1 MEETLDALS
10 LLKKDHTK
18 VKGLF
23 KEVEGL
29 GDRAGGARKK
39 LFEQIDQ
46 ELELHAQIEE
56 EIFYPAFKKKAA
68 KDSEKKDEVLEAYE
82 EHALV
87 KHLLGELKMM
97 EPKEETYKPKLQ
109 VLMELV
115 QHHVKEEESEMFK
128 MARELFKS
136 NELEA
141 LGQQIEQAKRRAGAP
156 V

>member
-1 MEETLDALS
+1 MDALS

-23 KEVEGL
+23 KEVEGV
-29 GDRAGGARKK
+29 GDRAAGARKK

-46 ELELHAQIEE
+46 ELELHAQLEE
-56 EIFYPAFKKKAA
+56 QIFYPAFKKKAG

-82 EHALV
+82 EHAIV

-97 EPKEETYKPKLQ
+97 EPRDETYKAKLQ

-115 QHHVKEEESEMFK
+115 KHHVKEEESEMFK
-128 MARELFKS
+128 MARELFKP
-136 NELEA
+136 NELEV
-141 LGQQIEQAKRRAGAP
+141 LGQQLEEAKQLAGATA
-156 V
+156 

>member
-1 MEETLDALS
+1 MDALS
-10 LLKKDHTK
+10 LLKKDHAK

-29 GDRAGGARKK
+29 GDRAAGARKK

-46 ELELHAQIEE
+46 ELELHARIEE
-56 EIFYPAFKKKAA
+56 QIFYPAFKKKAA

-82 EHALV
+82 EHAIV
-87 KHLLGELKMM
+87 KHLLGELKAM
-97 EPKEETYKPKLQ
+97 EPRDETYKPKIQ

-128 MARELFKS
+128 MARELFKP
-136 NELEA
+136 NELDV
-141 LGQQIEQAKRRAGAP
+141 LGQQIAEAKQLAGASA
-156 V
+156 